1 MDIKQTW
8 ARRRVRVNI
17 CKVSQGNGDTS
28 TWWTSF
34 DPNDDVIYLD
44 LEWERALNF
53 SRWWKSRSGES
64 THDIV
69 PGATMTLSWTINFLL
84 SLWRHT
90 QEALLKGLSES
101 TLCLLSI
108 PSTQWK
114 WNSRL
119 NRMMKSFLWPDV
131 LHLSTKHCWLAIWKD
146 SKSEF
151 ISQNRW
157 EWQSLADCHSC
168 CSTRVS
174 SHLHTHIGINSINRI
189 CGWNVFP
196 ITTLSRSLLCTHTHT
211 HMFAPCSHVLTA
223 TTCRWCRQ
231 CWSLERAASC
241 TSQ

>member
-108 PSTQWK
+108 PRMWYDHIEHNTMKVKFKIKSSDEKFFMARRAPFKHETLLISNLKRFEEWVHLAK
-114 WNSRL
+114 SLRVAVSRWL
-119 NRMMKSFLWPDV
+119 SQLLLLYTSLVSF
-131 LHLSTKHCWLAIWKD
+131 AY
-146 SKSEF
+146 
-151 ISQNRW
+151 
-157 EWQSLADCHSC
+157 
-168 CSTRVS
+168 
-174 SHLHTHIGINSINRI
+174 THRD
-189 CGWNVFP
+189 
-196 ITTLSRSLLCTHTHT
+196 
-211 HMFAPCSHVLTA
+211 
-223 TTCRWCRQ
+223 
-231 CWSLERAASC
+231 
-241 TSQ
+241 

>member
-1 MDIKQTW
+1 M
-8 ARRRVRVNI
+8 RE
-17 CKVSQGNGDTS
+17 
-28 TWWTSF
+28 SF
-34 DPNDDVIYLD
+34 
-44 LEWERALNF
+44 E
-53 SRWWKSRSGES
+53 
-64 THDIV
+64 
-69 PGATMTLSWTINFLL
+69 LL
-84 SLWRHT
+84 SLMEKSLWWVYTRYRTRCDNDIVLNDKLSSISVTTHKHYWRGWVSPLCVCWASRGCDT
-90 QEALLKGLSES
+90 IISS
-101 TLCLLSI
+101 T
-108 PSTQWK
+108 TQWK

-119 NRMMKSFLWPDV
+119 NRVMKSFLWPDV

-196 ITTLSRSLLCTHTHT
+196 ITTLSRSLLCTHAHI
-211 HMFAPCSHVLTA
+211 FAPCSHVLTA